1 MNDFLLYNTRVYGIW
16 KGQLLPDFCTVIM
29 IVLKLLLF
37 LTLSTQAMVIPK
49 PEVTTE
55 KMEKVKSLDWTLK
68 LVAKIVKSFLESN
81 IENIVKTHPRPPLS
95 TFHYPITIK
104 K

>member
-1 MNDFLLYNTRVYGIW
+1 M
-16 KGQLLPDFCTVIM
+16 K
-29 IVLKLLLF
+29 VLKLLLF

-55 KMEKVKSLDWTLK
+55 KMENKIGKVKSLDWTLK

-81 IENIVKTHPRPPLS
+81 IENVVKNHPRPLS
-95 TFHYPITIK
+95 TFHPITIK
-104 K
+104 KEALRLY